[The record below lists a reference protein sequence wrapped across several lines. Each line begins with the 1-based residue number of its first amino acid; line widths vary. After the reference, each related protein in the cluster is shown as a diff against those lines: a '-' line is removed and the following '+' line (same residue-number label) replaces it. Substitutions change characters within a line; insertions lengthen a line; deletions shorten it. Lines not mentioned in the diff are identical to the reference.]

1 MTRKGY
7 LKRRKHRR
15 LSFLLIKQTN
25 TSKGNEFRVVLCSAR
40 SEFPVAKPLPLLQT
54 HMHPHIHTTIYIIYI
69 YISLPCLP
77 VLTRFPVIAL
87 KIPWPRNRSLGKLG
101 WLVTLICSYQSL
113 NMHVHVCIHT
123 QKLSI
128 RIPPKSVFLKLI
140 MNLLTLQKVV
150 FSNYPIAFTYYD
162 YINKIM

>member
-7 LKRRKHRR
+7 LKRGKHRR

-25 TSKGNEFRVVLCSAR
+25 TSIGNEFRVVLCSAR

-54 HMHPHIHTTIYIIYI
+54 HMHPHIQTTIYII

-87 KIPWPRNRSLGKLG
+87 KIPWPRNPSLGNLG

-113 NMHVHVCIHT
+113 NMHVHVHIYT

-140 MNLLTLQKVV
+140 MNLLTLQKMV
-150 FSNYPIAFTYYD
+150 FSNYPIAFTYYN
-162 YINKIM
+162 YINKKM